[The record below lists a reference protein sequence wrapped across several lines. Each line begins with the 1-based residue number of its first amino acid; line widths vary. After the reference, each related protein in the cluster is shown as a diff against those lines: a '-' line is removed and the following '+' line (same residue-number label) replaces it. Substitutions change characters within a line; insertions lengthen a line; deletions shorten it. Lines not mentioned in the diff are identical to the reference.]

1 MSLFSELAAIK
12 AALASR
18 GYGKTTGYLQLV
30 MDDEVS
36 TRHFNVRYVLGMNS
50 PFSAYHEVY
59 RVGCAIHEGFLPP
72 KQRSRTRREY
82 RNMLIKMIRRSAT
95 SHDGMHGTLFVRAQ
109 LSADRVY
116 IERDLTASSVRPSK
130 IYIDCGDPGLYVRLE
145 RDDSYPVFTA
155 DQLINWFTDT
165 ARYNDSTRYSGQFGL
180 CSR

>member
-12 AALASR
+12 AAMASR

-82 RNMLIKMIRRSAT
+82 RNMLIKMIRRSAM

-116 IERDLTASSVRPSK
+116 IERDLTANSVRPSK
-130 IYIDCGDPGLYVRLE
+130 ICIDCGDPGLYVRLKQ
-145 RDDSYPVFTA
+145 DDSYPVFTV
-155 DQLINWFTDT
+155 DQLNNWLTDT
-165 ARYNDSTRYSGQFGL
+165 ARYNDSTRYSGHFGL